1 MFWPYHSPPHRGRRQ
16 QKNRKVL
23 FVPPASAGQ
32 SQFHQE
38 FGKAQE
44 ATGTDYRAALV
55 QVQIQSHVSS
65 TVRFQPLLI
74 PVIVLTLQ
82 RAEGGLQVFLP
93 AAHLWVSSSTNT
105 PANVFRAGLS
115 PSCCGPEAVSSL
127 KRTASCLSQPLPITS
142 HSNPPP
148 LPLQPRS
155 QVSTSFQAL
164 QTPPSIIHTRIQ
176 ASSFVHPS
184 LQLCLIFEGEL
195 KSSSQT
201 HFLSKALPAFNSL

>member
-23 FVPPASAGQ
+23 FVPPAPAGQ

-55 QVQIQSHVSS
+55 QVQIQLHVTS

-127 KRTASCLSQPLPITS
+127 KRTANCLSQPLPITS
-142 HSNPPP
+142 SAAQSQ
-148 LPLQPRS
+148 QPS
-155 QVSTSFQAL
+155 
-164 QTPPSIIHTRIQ
+164 
-176 ASSFVHPS
+176 ASSTPTSISGQHLFSSITDTAIHHPHTHSS
-184 LQLCLIFEGEL
+184 LFFCPSF
-195 KSSSQT
+195 SPAMP
-201 HFLSKALPAFNSL
+201 HF